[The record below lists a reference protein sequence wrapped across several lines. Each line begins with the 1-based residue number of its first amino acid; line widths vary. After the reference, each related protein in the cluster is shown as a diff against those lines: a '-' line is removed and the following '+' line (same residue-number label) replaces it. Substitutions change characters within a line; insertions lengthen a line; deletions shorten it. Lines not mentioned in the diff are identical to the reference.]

1 MRRHRLAGRVIVD
14 GRQPVRGSTLIK
26 LSEGMLV
33 FDKRQPAQDEGAE
46 VLIAPDAIAAL
57 EPHRNG
63 CYVYAAGQKW
73 DVGHSHTEIAQSIRT
88 ARVRR

>member
-1 MRRHRLAGRVIVD
+1 
-14 GRQPVRGSTLIK
+14 
-26 LSEGMLV
+26 MLV
-33 FDKRQPAQDEGAE
+33 LDKRQPAPDEGAE
-46 VLIAPDAIAAL
+46 VLVSPDAIAAL